1 MASKTKLII
10 ELYDETLKDIT
21 SNASSWVKFL
31 NSATWNFGYNFSEK
45 VCIYAQRPDA
55 IACATIEDWN
65 KKAKRWLNAKSKGI
79 ALLEEKDG
87 ITRLKFVFDV
97 SDTHQ
102 YHNNREYKL
111 WSVEERYIPEIINSL
126 ETRFGT
132 LEFKNNL
139 AEAIYS
145 SVAIAVEDN
154 IQDYLDELKEC
165 VIGSDLQNFEESVVE
180 EKFRKLLVSNIAYM
194 TMIRCNVDPKDYF
207 TINDFSDLKYF
218 NTYDT
223 IIRLGNATSDITQM
237 EISEIKR
244 TVQNLQKNEKNINH
258 TFANENI
265 KEYSNNENE
274 RRVDIYGNQIQRTGR
289 LSNTR
294 LEAREEGQR
303 HNNWKIRQN
312 EIELSKGE
320 QTGIIPSIIDERPIN
335 RTLDGNSET
344 SNRENRENRWRISQE
359 REFDRGNETEQ
370 SNGMGGTNEQLEN
383 DSRGDSSNRVD
394 LQLEDNDTTDNEN
407 IQYEPVNIEIP
418 TINEQL
424 SFLEQAEV
432 NNNTSVFSFTQ
443 EMIDNCILEGS
454 HFVDGKY
461 RIYEQFLKSYSSSEN
476 ITFLKNEYGMGGVT
490 SIKGF
495 DGISESYDAKG
506 ITLERGYGDLATKK
520 LYNWKYIEQRI
531 RELIRLDRYLT
542 AEEKNEYQRYLEE
555 KDGVAVSEPITN
567 KEDNNKTLEERLL
580 EFETEYDIF
589 DTSNPEDEY
598 KEIPRT
604 LEMVQEDLK
613 TKSSLK
619 AYINYY
625 QSILVAEDKPES
637 ELSKNLSNF
646 IEEMNDLLIEKSNL
660 IQGSVI
666 YLVDNETRYIVNSI
680 DKEKDIVNL
689 LDFELYMNKQII
701 EHLEIPYTEFRE
713 LYLTQDQ
720 NFIDDQFSIVTSVN
734 AIVNEIPP
742 PEQREPLTN
751 YILNEEISDI
761 QHNFRIDN
769 DNLGEGTPKEKVR
782 RNIDAIKVLKRLD
795 EDNRLATKEEQE
807 ILSQYVGWGGLPDV
821 FDEQNASWHSE
832 YLELKN
838 LLTDEEYNSARAST
852 LTAFYTPPIV
862 IKAMYQTLENMGFK
876 TGNILEPSCGIGNFI
891 GAIPEQLANSKIYGI
906 ELDSITGKIAK
917 QLYQT
922 ANIKVQGFETVDLP
936 DSFFDVAIG
945 NVPFGD
951 FKVLDKRYEKNKFL
965 IHDYFFAKAIDKVRP
980 NGVIAFITSKGT
992 MDKDNSSFRKYIAQ
1006 RADLIGAIR
1015 LPNNAFS
1022 KNAGTKVT
1030 SDIIFLKKREKIT
1043 DIEPDWVNLDVN
1055 EDGITMNKYFVDNPN
1070 MILGNMEM
1078 ESTRFGMDSTCVA
1091 DETISLEDRLA
1102 NAITNIKAEIEEYDI
1117 DDINSDEEE
1126 KSILADSTVRNFSYT
1141 LVDGDVYYRI
1151 NSKMYYQDLPL
1162 TSINRIKGM
1171 ILLRDCVRNLI
1182 ELQTEDY
1189 PDETIKAEQQR
1200 LNGLYDSFTKQYG
1213 LINSRAN
1220 NNVFYEDSSYY
1231 LLCSLEVLDENG
1243 QLKRK
1248 ADMFNKRT
1256 IKPHKEVTK
1265 VDTSSEALIVSV
1277 SEKAKVDLEYM
1288 QQLTGKSKDE
1298 IINDLQGVIF
1308 KVPTSNDEEEKY
1320 VTADEYLSGNIREKL
1335 RFAKLAVE
1343 SNPEYEINVKYLE
1356 QTLPKPLGAGEISV
1370 RLGAT
1375 WLPTSDIQDFMF
1387 ELLET
1392 PTYARRH
1399 IKVHY
1404 SDYTSEWNVEG
1415 KNYNR
1420 ENVKANTTYGTS
1432 RVNAY
1437 KIIEE
1442 TLNLKDVRV
1451 FDTIYNDD
1459 GSKDR
1464 VLNKKETAVAQAKQE
1479 QIKNAFQNWIW
1490 KDQARRERLV
1500 ELYNEKFNSIR
1511 PREYNGQHISFD
1523 GINPEIHLRPHQVN
1537 AIARVLYGGNTLLAH
1552 EVGAG
1557 KTFEMVASAMESKRL
1572 NLCNKSL
1579 FVVPNHIIEQFAS
1592 EFLQLYPSANILVAT
1607 KKDFATN
1614 NRKKFCS
1621 KIATGE
1627 YDAIII
1633 GHSQFERIPM
1643 SAERQKAILQQQINE
1658 VLVGIQDL
1666 KSHDAE
1672 RYSIKQLEKTK
1683 KSLELKLNKLNDQ
1696 SKKDDV
1702 VTFEQLGCDR
1712 LFVDE
1717 SHYYKN
1723 LFLYTKMRNVGGIAQ
1738 TEAQKSS
1745 DLFMKCRYLDEL
1757 TGGRGIV
1764 FATGTPISNSMV
1776 EMYTMQRYLQYGTL
1790 EKNNLQHFDAWAS
1803 TFGETVTAI
1812 ELAPEGTGYRT
1823 KTRLAKFYNLPELV
1837 NMFKEVADIQTSEML
1852 KLPVPEAEYHN
1863 VVVKPSEIQE
1873 GMVAELAE
1881 RAELIR
1887 QKLVDAHQDNMLKIT
1902 NDGRK
1907 LALDQRL
1914 INPLLEDF
1922 ENSKV
1927 NVCADNI
1934 FKIWKETEDE
1944 KLTQLAFCDLSTP
1957 KSLGADDNRYEMELV
1972 DGKWKLKDRIFTDVY
1987 TDLKRK
1993 LIQKGIPENQIAFI
2007 HDADTEAKK
2016 KELFAKVRK
2025 GEIRVLMGS
2034 TQKMGAGTNCQDKL
2048 VALHD
2053 LDCPWRPSD
2062 LIQRSG
2068 RIIRQGNSNK
2078 LVHIFRYVTEKTFD
2092 AYMFQLVENKQKMIS
2107 QIMTSKTP
2115 VRSAEDVDE
2124 TALSYAEIKALASGN
2139 PKILEKTNLDSEVSK
2154 LTLLKQEFLNQK
2166 YQIEDKLVKYF
2177 PQQIARLDAQIGA
2190 MEEDTIKLTEY
2201 TKPNL
2206 DGFSP
2211 MKIDGIIYTEKE
2223 IAGKKFLETMQ
2234 NIKSMESKEIGEYRG
2249 FKMNLS
2255 FDSLT
2260 RNFRLTLKNKFQYSI
2275 DLGTD
2280 AYGNITRINNCL
2292 DGIEKQIPTER
2303 EKLDDMIQQFENAKV
2318 EAQKEFPQE
2327 SELQEKSKRLDELNI
2342 ELNMNEKVDEIIDD
2356 ADVEIE
2362 KDKQKDDRNNDR

>member
-10 ELYDETLKDIT
+10 ELYEETLKDIT
-21 SNASSWVKFL
+21 QNSSSWLKFL

-45 VCIYAQRPDA
+45 VCIYAQKPDA
-55 IACATIEDWN
+55 TACATMQDWN
-65 KKAKRWLNAKSKGI
+65 KKAKRWINANSKGI
-79 ALLEEKDG
+79 AILKEKEG
-87 ITRLKFVFDV
+87 ITGLEFVFDV

-111 WSVEERYIPEIINSL
+111 WNVEERYIPEIINSL

-154 IQDYLDELKEC
+154 IQDYLAELKEC
-165 VIGSDLQNFEESVVE
+165 VIGSDLQNFEEIVVE

-194 TMIRCNVDPKDYF
+194 TMVRCNVDPKDYF
-207 TINDFSDLKYF
+207 SIDDFSDLQYF

-244 TVQNLQKNEKNINH
+244 TIKNLQKNEKNINR

-274 RRVDIYGNQIQRTGR
+274 RRDDIYGNQIRETRGIPT
-289 LSNTR
+289 TR
-294 LEAREEGQR
+294 LEVGEKEQER
-303 HNNWKIRQN
+303 NTWKIRQN
-312 EIELSKGE
+312 EIELPKGE
-320 QTGIIPSIIDERPIN
+320 QTGIISGTIDERPVN
-335 RTLDGNSET
+335 RTLDGNSER
-344 SNRENRENRWRISQE
+344 SNRENGENRWRISQE
-359 REFDRGNETEQ
+359 REFDRRNETDK
-370 SNGMGGTNEQLEN
+370 SNGMGSQNEQLEVS
-383 DSRGDSSNRVD
+383 SRGDSNNRAN
-394 LQLEDNDTTDNEN
+394 LQLEQLEVNNEDNEIANDEHDIIDKTETLDDETEN
-407 IQYEPVNIEIP
+407 IQYEPLHTELP
-418 TINEQL
+418 TVNEQL

-432 NNNTSVFSFTQ
+432 DNNTSVFSFTQ
-443 EMIDNCILEGS
+443 EMIDNLLLSGSGFQEGK
-454 HFVDGKY
+454 F
-461 RIYEQFLKSYSSSEN
+461 RIYQQFQKSFSTKENIDFLK
-476 ITFLKNEYGMGGVT
+476 KEYGDGG
-490 SIKGF
+490 SSFIRGF
-495 DGISESYDAKG
+495 EGVGQWHSAKG
-506 ITLERGYGDLATKK
+506 IELYKGYADDAPRLLLSWNKV
-520 LYNWKYIEQRI
+520 EQRLK
-531 RELIRLDRYLT
+531 ELIRLDRYFT
-542 AEEKNEYQRYLEE
+542 AEEKAEYDKWLDSNENSYNIEQEQPIEQNYKLSNGNYFHFHTNEE
-555 KDGVAVSEPITN
+555 GYYYSLYNEVGDEIDGG
-567 KEDNNKTLEERLL
+567 LL
-580 EFETEYDIF
+580 EY
-589 DTSNPEDEY
+589 S
-598 KEIPRT
+598 EI
-604 LEMVQEDLK
+604 
-613 TKSSLK
+613 
-619 AYINYY
+619 
-625 QSILVAEDKPES
+625 
-637 ELSKNLSNF
+637 
-646 IEEMNDLLIEKSNL
+646 
-660 IQGSVI
+660 
-666 YLVDNETRYIVNSI
+666 DNETQSTEDIKRRLAEFTDI
-680 DKEKDIVNL
+680 KE
-689 LDFELYMNKQII
+689 
-701 EHLEIPYTEFRE
+701 
-713 LYLTQDQ
+713 LTQDNLEEVSQ
-720 NFIDDQFSIVTSVN
+720 DFIDNLQFKKVIEEQK
-734 AIVNEIPP
+734 AI
-742 PEQREPLTN
+742 EQAQNVLDLFKAREENGEPLNRDEYYKEREQVKEQEPEFQQEKTN
-751 YILNEEISDI
+751 Y
-761 QHNFRIDN
+761 HIDN
-769 DNLGEGTPKEKVR
+769 NSLGEGTPKEKCR
-782 RNIDAIKVLKRLD
+782 RNIEAIKLIQKLD
-795 EDNRLATKEEQE
+795 EENRLATKEEQE
-807 ILSQYVGWGGLPDV
+807 ILSQYVGWGGLPEV
-821 FDEQNASWHSE
+821 FDEQNTNWSSE

-838 LLTDEEYNSARAST
+838 LLTKEEYNSARAST
-852 LTAFYTPPIV
+852 LTSFYTPPIV
-862 IKAMYQTLENMGFK
+862 IKAMYQALENMGFK

-891 GAIPEQLANSKIYGI
+891 GAMPEQLANSKVYGV

-922 ANIKVQGFETVDLP
+922 FNIKVQGFETVDLP

-992 MDKDNSSFRKYIAQ
+992 MDKDNSSFRKYISQ

-1015 LPNNAFS
+1015 LPDNTFT

-1055 EDGITMNKYFVDNPN
+1055 EDGIVMNKYFVDNPN

-1078 ESTRFGMDSTCVA
+1078 VSTRFGMDSTCKA
-1091 DETISLEDRLA
+1091 DETISLEDKLA
-1102 NAITNIKAEIEEYDI
+1102 NAITNINAEIEEYDI
-1117 DDINSDEEE
+1117 DDINTDEEE
-1126 KSILADSTVRNFSYT
+1126 KSIPADSTVRNFSYT

-1171 ILLRDCVRNLI
+1171 ILLRDCVKNLI

-1243 QLKRK
+1243 HFKRK
-1248 ADMFNKRT
+1248 ADMFTKRT

-1265 VDTSSEALIVSV
+1265 VETSSEALIVSI
-1277 SEKAKVDLEYM
+1277 SEKAKVDLEFM

-1298 IINDLQGVIF
+1298 ILEDLQGVIF
-1308 KVPTSNDEEEKY
+1308 KVPTVSNEEEKY
-1320 VTADEYLSGNIREKL
+1320 VTADEYLSGNVREKL
-1335 RFAKLAVE
+1335 KTAKFAVE
-1343 SNPEYEINVKYLE
+1343 NNPEYESNVRYLE
-1356 QTLPKPLGAGEISV
+1356 QALPKPLGAGEISV

-1375 WLPTSDIQDFMF
+1375 WLPAEDIRKFMF

-1392 PTYARRH
+1392 PDYAKRH

-1415 KNYNR
+1415 KNYNK
-1420 ENVKANTTYGTS
+1420 ENIKANTTYGTS

-1451 FDTIYNDD
+1451 FDTIYDDD
-1459 GSKDR
+1459 GNKQR

-1511 PREYNGQHISFD
+1511 PREYDGQHISFG
-1523 GINPEIHLRPHQVN
+1523 GINPEISLRTHQVN

-1557 KTFEMVASAMESKRL
+1557 KTFEMVAASMESKRL
-1572 NLCNKSL
+1572 GLCNKSL

-1592 EFLQLYPSANILVAT
+1592 EFLQLYPSANLLVAT

-1643 SAERQKAILQQQINE
+1643 SAERQKAILEQQINE

-1683 KSLELKLNKLNDQ
+1683 KSLELKLSKLNDQ

-1757 TGGRGIV
+1757 TGGKGIV

-1776 EMYTMQRYLQYGTL
+1776 EMYTMQRYLQYATL

-1852 KLPVPEAEYHN
+1852 KLPVPNAEYHN

-1873 GMVAELAE
+1873 GMVAELAK

-1944 KLTQLAFCDLSTP
+1944 KLTQLVFCDLSTP
-1957 KSLGADDNRYEMELV
+1957 KSLGADDNPYEMELV
-1972 DGKWKLKDRIFTDVY
+1972 DGKWKLKDRQFTDVY

-1993 LIQKGIPENQIAFI
+1993 LIKKGIPENEIAFI

-2016 KELFAKVRK
+2016 KEVFAKVRK
-2025 GEIRVLMGS
+2025 GEIRILMGS

-2115 VRSAEDVDE
+2115 VRTAEDVDE

-2166 YQIEDKLVKYF
+2166 YLIEDKIVKYF
-2177 PQQIARLDAQIGA
+2177 PQQIARLEAQIGA
-2190 MEEDTIKLTEY
+2190 MEEDMLKLNDY

-2211 MKIDGIIYTEKE
+2211 MKIDGMIYTEKE
-2223 IAGKKFLETMQ
+2223 VAGKKFLETMQ

-2255 FDSLT
+2255 FDSIT

-2292 DGIEKQIPTER
+2292 EGIEKQIPTER
-2303 EKLDDMIQQFENAKV
+2303 EKLDDMIQQFENAKI

-2342 ELNMNEKVDEIIDD
+2342 ELNMNEKVDEILDD
-2356 ADVEIE
+2356 ADIEIE